1 MSYRFFL
8 ITTNH
13 LQLKASHNGCKG
25 RNLCSG
31 LGSGIH
37 GDRTTD
43 VRPPGAEA
51 LGTAGRRGPGG
62 SLHGT
67 TGHGCTGVSE
77 HLRAAVLGAP
87 QYPGAYFQE
96 PPGSHRRKKRKERKR
111 NHQSPWPQ
119 ALSFLQNKGLW
130 CGEKTSQIIL
140 ALPHPGPWLSGLTQ
154 GGERKGCWRRLL
166 RVPWTARRSYQ
177 SILKEINPEYYYPS

>member
-1 MSYRFFL
+1 MTFL
-8 ITTNH
+8 GFIRETWSDVSPR
-13 LQLKASHNGCKG
+13 LEKP
-25 RNLCSG
+25 
-31 LGSGIH
+31 

-154 GGERKGCWRRLL
+154 GGERKGRN
-166 RVPWTARRSYQ
+166 TSEGHNQ
-177 SILKEINPEYYYPS
+177 EGNTSH